1 MFRTTLFIAKV
12 VYFIDFKE
20 KYVMKKIRMF
30 TCLTALMFLAIPVSP
45 FAQNNSDDQTRA
57 DSLRT
62 QIVRELRSYDMTSNI
77 DSIGEREIETHKYFI
92 DKREEPIRQFGR
104 GRHLAVKMPDV
115 IVLGKVEAIRHSDAF
130 LDYGRT
136 VSVLVVSSIKG
147 PHKPGEIVYI
157 KQVSGIK
164 FHETPAGRLRDQ
176 LRGRTSSTFF
186 QISLTSDPEFH
197 VGEKV
202 LVFLTKTPYALH
214 FVLSDTEVAEI
225 DKERWKMLWY
235 KTHLS
240 VPNEYELQT
249 RMKARYKIDGDR
261 IRWFNKDE
269 TIGSVINKLQS
280 F

>member
-1 MFRTTLFIAKV
+1 
-12 VYFIDFKE
+12 
-20 KYVMKKIRMF
+20 MKKIRMF

-62 QIVRELRSYDMTSNI
+62 QIVRELRSYEMTSNI
-77 DSIGEREIETHKYFI
+77 DSIGKKEIEAHKYFI
-92 DKREEPIRQFGR
+92 DKREDPIRQFGR
-104 GRHLAVKMPDV
+104 GKHLLVKMPDA
-115 IVLGKVEAIRHSDAF
+115 IVVGIVKNITHSDAF

-136 VSVLVVSSIKG
+136 VSVQVTRRIKG

-176 LRGRTSSTFF
+176 LRGRTSSPFF